1 MLCLEVIHWLET
13 WWYLHWCCS
22 DQTIIIE
29 VESTWME
36 MSYADWDVL
45 ATFALCTALCH
56 WSSIHTSTIL
66 NEVIVLVCYTVAIQ
80 LHVIICVLCIV
91 FINYIWEKAQWKI
104 NQCKGIEL
112 QLSVDVELIKVLAN
126 WIVAVSNILLLVLVY
141 HLETSERA
149 ISLWSD
155 NEPVVDSTFHVD
167 NWAHSRYEI
176 N

>member
-1 MLCLEVIHWLET
+1 MSMHYEYIWVYAYSYTGNSGSTDYLEHSCQQVNI
-13 WWYLHWCCS
+13 
-22 DQTIIIE
+22 
-29 VESTWME
+29 
-36 MSYADWDVL
+36 MSYAVKWNDPTPVKDNN
-45 ATFALCTALCH
+45 H
-56 WSSIHTSTIL
+56 
-66 NEVIVLVCYTVAIQ
+66 EVIVLVCYTVAIQ
-80 LHVIICVLCIV
+80 LHVIIHVLCTV

-167 NWAHSRYEI
+167 NWAHSHPVIR
-176 N
+176 